1 MLTMTGERTQEW
13 TIERIAR
20 EKPQAPIEV
29 KGCVH
34 NVRRMANFAFVI
46 LRRREGTMQ
55 CVAGADIDP
64 AALAE
69 GNCVAVTGEPAFDAR
84 APHGFELRL
93 TGARVLS
100 RPLEGLELP
109 THKYKLDLTLEKD
122 LEMRPLT
129 LRVLRR
135 RLNAL
140 YDILIGSDVSF
151 GD

>member
-55 CVAGADIDP
+55 CVAGEDIDP

-69 GNCVAVTGEPAFDAR
+69 GNYVAVTGEPAFDAR

-93 TGARVLS
+93 TGAQVLS

-109 THKYKLDLTLEKD
+109 IHKYKLDLTLEKD

-129 LRVLRR
+129 LPT
-135 RLNAL
+135 
-140 YDILIGSDVSF
+140 ILLV
-151 GD
+151 

>member
-1 MLTMTGERTQEW
+1 MKGEKRHADHD
-13 TIERIAR
+13 RR
-20 EKPQAPIEV
+20 ENPGVDDRAHCAGKTAAPIEV

-69 GNCVAVTGEPAFDAR
+69 GNYVAVTGEPAFDAR

-100 RPLEGLELP
+100 RPLEGWSCP
-109 THKYKLDLTLEKD
+109 STSTSW
-122 LEMRPLT
+122 T
-129 LRVLRR
+129 
-135 RLNAL
+135 
-140 YDILIGSDVSF
+140 
-151 GD
+151 

>member
-69 GNCVAVTGEPAFDAR
+69 GNYVAVTGEPVFDSR

-93 TGARVLS
+93 TGVRVLS

-109 THKYKLDLTLEKD
+109 IHKYKLDLTLEKD
-122 LEMRPLT
+122 WRCG
-129 LRVLRR
+129 R
-135 RLNAL
+135 
-140 YDILIGSDVSF
+140 
-151 GD
+151 

>member
-55 CVAGADIDP
+55 CVAG
-64 AALAE
+64 
-69 GNCVAVTGEPAFDAR
+69 G
-84 APHGFELRL
+84 ELRRSH
-93 TGARVLS
+93 GRA
-100 RPLEGLELP
+100 GL
-109 THKYKLDLTLEKD
+109 
-122 LEMRPLT
+122 
-129 LRVLRR
+129 
-135 RLNAL
+135 
-140 YDILIGSDVSF
+140 
-151 GD
+151 

>member
-55 CVAGADIDP
+55 CVAGEDIDP

-69 GNCVAVTGEPAFDAR
+69 GNYVAVTGEPVFDSR

-100 RPLEGLELP
+100 RPLEGWSCP
-109 THKYKLDLTLEKD
+109 STSTSW
-122 LEMRPLT
+122 T
-129 LRVLRR
+129 
-135 RLNAL
+135 
-140 YDILIGSDVSF
+140 
-151 GD
+151 